1 MAKVEKIDG
10 ANLWTKTCPHCKKEF
25 KTFSRKQKFCCVE
38 HGMKYNKR
46 IKTSRKKYDEVKGVE
61 RLRTRAHAFAVSL
74 VTEME
79 CLLS

>member
-46 IKTSRKKYDEVKGVE
+46 IKTSRKKYDVACLISGNLSV
-61 RLRTRAHAFAVSL
+61 AF
-74 VTEME
+74 T
-79 CLLS
+79 